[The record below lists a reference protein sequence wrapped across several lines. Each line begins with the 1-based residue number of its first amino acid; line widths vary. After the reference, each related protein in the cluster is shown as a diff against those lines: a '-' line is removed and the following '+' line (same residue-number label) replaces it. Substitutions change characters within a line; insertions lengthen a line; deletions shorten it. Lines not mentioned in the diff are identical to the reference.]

1 MYGIEEA
8 KAKRNV
14 FEVAIQCIMMDLMRT
29 NDTQFHFHDYI
40 EMLYG
45 VRGSVTV
52 VISDNTYELKNGDLM
67 VINSKE
73 THGVVVNEDH
83 SCYIVVKFMPQLLYA
98 AEQSAFELEYIM
110 PFLLDTNQQ
119 SRVFKSEVLKTSQI
133 STMMYDIFNEW
144 ERHEYGYE
152 LAMRSDILRVFLWI
166 LRYWHKNNI
175 KTLDRFKLPSDL
187 DIAIQRSIEY
197 ANNNFRTVT
206 CEDAAKYCNLSYS
219 YFCRSF
225 KRKMNMSFSD
235 YINYIRISEA
245 QKLLI
250 TTDLDMSE
258 IAEHTG
264 FSTSSYFIEQFR
276 KRKGISPKQ
285 FRLNMLRLMEGQN
298 KDGAKP

>member
-1 MYGIEEA
+1 MNGVEEA
-8 KAKRNV
+8 KAKRYG
-14 FEVAIQCIMMDLMRT
+14 FEVAIQCIMMDLMRKS
-29 NDTQFHFHDYI
+29 DTQFHYHDYI

-45 VRGSVTV
+45 VSGSITV
-52 VISDNTYELKNGDLM
+52 IISDNTYELRTGDLM

-73 THGVVVNEDH
+73 THGVIINEDH
-83 SCYIVVKFMPQLLYA
+83 SRYIVVKFMPQLLYA

-119 SRVFKSEVLKTSQI
+119 SRVFKNEVLKTSQI
-133 STMMYDIFNEW
+133 STMMFDIFNEW

-152 LAMRSDILRVFLWI
+152 LAMRSDIMRVFLWI
-166 LRYWHKNNI
+166 LRYWHRNHI
-175 KTLDRFKLPSDL
+175 EAVDRFTLPSDL

-197 ANNNFRTVT
+197 ANNNFKTVT
-206 CEDAAKYCNLSYS
+206 CEDAANYCNLSYS

-235 YINYIRISEA
+235 YINHLRVSEA

-250 TTDLDMSE
+250 TTDLDMSG
-258 IAEHTG
+258 IAERTG

-276 KRKGISPKQ
+276 KRKGISPKH
-285 FRLNMLRLMEGQN
+285 FRLNMMRLVENHNSDN
-298 KDGAKP
+298 KDT